1 MHRNFFPTIG
11 LKKKR
16 GEGVETFHRW
26 FFHGIISSVPET
38 RNYGD
43 EELFQVL
50 IGCKNVFFVPTRIWS
65 KDNNSFSQGC
75 RTLPGPDV
83 IPNFKLGGELARR
96 SLETQDVTDGTRQKS
111 PQFRLRARR
120 KFRQQTPSPPLPPLP
135 SSPPARPPH
144 PLYGLTFQLCH
155 YSDCLALS
163 SLAVDAPRHQLSFT
177 VIYRVS
183 CCYRSNNNTLRA
195 RRGSVTR
202 LSTRFSSRATIHF

>member
-1 MHRNFFPTIG
+1 M
-11 LKKKR
+11 
-16 GEGVETFHRW
+16 
-26 FFHGIISSVPET
+26 S
-38 RNYGD
+38 
-43 EELFQVL
+43 
-50 IGCKNVFFVPTRIWS
+50 NVA
-65 KDNNSFSQGC
+65 
-75 RTLPGPDV
+75 GPDV

-120 KFRQQTPSPPLPPLP
+120 KFRGKPFLLLLRSSTFPSP
-135 SSPPARPPH
+135 RPPH

-183 CCYRSNNNTLRA
+183 CCCRSNNNTLRA

-202 LSTRFSSRATIHF
+202 LSTRLFFRATIHF